1 MSILDR
7 LTAGQYENSLSPQT
21 QFVCVVG
28 GVAGGGRGHD
38 TYQRNL
44 IIENLCIIY
53 VFKLNSYF
61 NKSNVLYKSQ
71 RNAFI

>member
-1 MSILDR
+1 MKTVYPR
-7 LTAGQYENSLSPQT
+7 KHSL
-21 QFVCVVG
+21 CVSSVG
-28 GVAGGGRGHD
+28 WGVEGGGHD

-53 VFKLNSYF
+53 VFELNSYF
-61 NKSNVLYKSQ
+61 NKSNVLYKFQ